1 MDLNN
6 DPALFSLPNHYIEL
20 SRILLEKCVIR
31 MGLTYSCEDDIED
44 VKEVRSLID
53 ILVKVRESRL
63 NEFRSTVVGY
73 LSSSLEEKFNHG
85 EYRGFVKRPFY
96 DVHRRS
102 LSSCLDH
109 RGHVQHRGEPA
120 LLPIPSRAG
129 GADEERGHAKTIAG
143 DDVFCFLQ
151 TALYGN

>member
-1 MDLNN
+1 MI
-6 DPALFSLPNHYIEL
+6 PPSFRYPTITS
-20 SRILLEKCVIR
+20 SILLEKCVIR

-44 VKEVRSLID
+44 AKEVRSLID

-96 DVHRRS
+96 DVRAR
-102 LSSCLDH
+102 
-109 RGHVQHRGEPA
+109 PA
-120 LLPIPSRAG
+120 SR
-129 GADEERGHAKTIAG
+129 
-143 DDVFCFLQ
+143 
-151 TALYGN
+151 

>member
-6 DPALFSLPNHYIEL
+6 DPALFSLPNHYIEV

-44 VKEVRSLID
+44 AKEVRSLID

-85 EYRGFVKRPFY
+85 E
-96 DVHRRS
+96 
-102 LSSCLDH
+102 
-109 RGHVQHRGEPA
+109 
-120 LLPIPSRAG
+120 
-129 GADEERGHAKTIAG
+129 
-143 DDVFCFLQ
+143 
-151 TALYGN
+151 